1 VRVLG
6 SGPKHGRR
14 AMHQDLNLVPFIDF
28 FSTIIIFLMTSV
40 VFDQLAAVQIN
51 MGAEEA
57 GSKIQVPKE
66 VVKKIEASLKATLT
80 KDKLTLFN
88 AGKTTVLVKE
98 NTVDERGNPI
108 EQYPP
113 DALKEFM
120 ALAREQYPDK
130 KDIVVFSEDNVPFQ
144 DLIAVLDASLSQRFV
159 ELIVTGTE

>member
-1 VRVLG
+1 
-6 SGPKHGRR
+6 
-14 AMHQDLNLVPFIDF
+14 
-28 FSTIIIFLMTSV
+28 MTSV